1 LKPLKKGRFD
11 VMSDREPSR
20 RRNDALQSGEGNPSY
35 GEDARMFGE
44 GGQTT
49 ERPLEPG
56 HKDAPD
62 RDPERDQSLAQG
74 EHPDRS
80 KR

>member
-1 LKPLKKGRFD
+1 MEKTEEKQPL
-11 VMSDREPSR
+11 
-20 RRNDALQSGEGNPSY
+20 RNDELQSGADGDLAY

-49 ERPLEPG
+49 ERAFDPG
-56 HKDAPD
+56 HNDKPD
-62 RDPERDQSLAQG
+62 RDPERDESLPPD